1 MYKLN
6 NDGIFHQNACNN
18 NTTRKKENIVF
29 IDNGPQK
36 KSNMAT
42 KINVLNK
49 TKTTCE

>member
-36 KSNMAT
+36 NMTT
-42 KINVLNK
+42 KINVVKK
-49 TKTTCE
+49 TKTTCD